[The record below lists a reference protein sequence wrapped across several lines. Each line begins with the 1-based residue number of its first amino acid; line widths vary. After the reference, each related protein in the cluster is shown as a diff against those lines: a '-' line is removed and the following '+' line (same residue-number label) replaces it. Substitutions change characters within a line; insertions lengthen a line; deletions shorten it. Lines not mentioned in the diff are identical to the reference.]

1 MKRLF
6 LLMFA
11 LGCLVVAK
19 ADNDV
24 QIAVLQSGENVKVF
38 KGPNALTNAHEEAV
52 DGDVITLSE
61 GSFNACNI
69 TKSVSI
75 YGAGYEENKTNG
87 TLLTQINSIVTVG
100 LQDKTLSNVHLEGL
114 YLSGGLNVGGG
125 INDYPLANLRV
136 VKSKIN
142 YIYSNSTNSNTSFD
156 QCVILGQMNADNNT
170 LLVADLYF
178 RNCIMPQSAF
188 QNYRNTNSHMT
199 IDHCIV
205 GAIYPSGY
213 NPFRNSHPG
222 LLTLTNSIYVRSGN
236 SGSVGFPSDSFVK
249 NCISD
254 QSNVVNYTNCF
265 YVDKAL
271 IFKDGENADY
281 SPTRTYELQQPT
293 VWVDDKGNQIGIRG
307 GNGWSKV
314 PSTPV
319 VKNLSVTPS
328 GTNLN
333 VTYEAEVR

>member
-1 MKRLF
+1 M
-6 LLMFA
+6 
-11 LGCLVVAK
+11 VAK